1 MFLILT
7 NHTFDFI
14 ASCTSLRSFLESIKR
29 TLQVLNDQLYRVCN
43 VIYDGI
49 ISIKIKRRDHIDKM

>member
-29 TLQVLNDQLYRVCN
+29 TLQVLNDQLYRV
-43 VIYDGI
+43 IYDGI